1 MRYNEKKRLQIAM
14 RRQYSSPSNGKEIS
28 DLLGIDKNGF
38 INHINKYLLD
48 GMTLENFGKM
58 WSLDHIVP
66 VDLFDILNVDE
77 KRLCYN
83 YLNIMPMFV
92 NDNRLKG
99 ASVHF
104 SVDKLK
110 SLLSNEPLY
119 TNVFIVETLIQK
131 CNDEIARTY
140 QKYLLPL

>member
-1 MRYNEKKRLQIAM
+1 M
-14 RRQYSSPSNGKEIS
+14 RRQFSLPSNGKEIS

-48 GMTLENFGKM
+48 GMTLENFGKI

-119 TNVFIVETLIQK
+119 TNVCTIESLIQK
-131 CNDEIARTY
+131 CDEEIARTY